1 MSTLSVETPAAPA
14 TDPRSPA
21 ALPSWRRALAFG
33 TGFGI
38 AIGERH
44 LEVAIVRARP
54 AGPALIA
61 NTAIHDFRDRPAAE
75 WGAELSKFLDAAGG
89 KGLAATVLLPRAEV
103 IVRTLNLPGVTDK
116 DAANAIE
123 LQADTLH
130 PWGDVEIAW
139 GWSRAGH
146 GALKGT
152 VIVGLTRMEM
162 LGVYETLFQEA
173 GIPLAAA
180 TFSPAVIH
188 AALRIWS
195 EPPASLLCFHTDEN
209 HHTEIYGES
218 ESRAM
223 FSAEFSVP
231 LERALALARAELRMA
246 PDHPARPLS
255 EVLPGPLLSEGGLSD
270 LALACAA
277 AIAGS
282 APRAPRFANLLPP
295 ARRASHARVQY
306 LVPAILGTLLALAL
320 LTVFVILP
328 AVELKRYRRDLEQA
342 ARRLEP
348 AVLRAQTLERKINEG
363 RGRTQMLDEIRRRPQ
378 ADLEVLNEL
387 TRLLQ
392 PPVWTTSVE
401 IFPDSVVISGETDQA
416 APLLKVLDSS
426 PLFQNSEF
434 VLALT
439 RTTQT
444 EQFRIKTM
452 RRGRTG
458 RTAP

>member
-1 MSTLSVETPAAPA
+1 MTGHEIEAPTRASAADHGVRP
-14 TDPRSPA
+14 T
-21 ALPSWRRALAFG
+21 ALPVWRRALAFG
-33 TGFGI
+33 SGFGI
-38 AIGERH
+38 AIGERD
-44 LEVAIVRARP
+44 LEAAIVRARP
-54 AGPALIA
+54 GGPELLATTI
-61 NTAIHDFRDRPAAE
+61 IHDFRNRPAAE
-75 WGAELSKFLDAAGG
+75 WGAELLKFVDAAGG

-103 IVRTLNLPGVTDK
+103 IVRTLNLPGVADK

-130 PWGDVEIAW
+130 PWGDIEIAW
-139 GWSRAGH
+139 GWSRAGQ
-146 GALKGT
+146 GLLKGT
-152 VIVGLTRMEM
+152 VIVGVTRMEL
-162 LGVYETLFQEA
+162 LGFYETLFQEA

-188 AALRIWS
+188 AALRIWN
-195 EPPASLLCFHTDEN
+195 EAPASLLCFHTDAN
-209 HHTEIYGES
+209 QRTEIYGES
-218 ESRAM
+218 ESRAV

-231 LERALALARAELRMA
+231 RERALALARAELRMA

-255 EVLPGPLLSEGGLSD
+255 QALPGALVSEAD
-270 LALACAA
+270 LACAA

-282 APRAPRFANLLPP
+282 APRAARFANLLPP

-320 LTVFVILP
+320 LTVFVVLP
-328 AVELKRYRRDLEQA
+328 AFERRRYRAELEQA

-348 AVLRAQTLERKINEG
+348 AVLRAQTIEKKITEN

-387 TRLLQ
+387 TRLLA

-401 IFPDSVVISGETDQA
+401 IFPDSVVISGEAEQA

-434 VLALT
+434 MLALT
-439 RTTQT
+439 RTNQT
-444 EQFRIKTM
+444 EQFRIKTA
-452 RRGRTG
+452 RRGHAG

>member
-1 MSTLSVETPAAPA
+1 MSTLSVDTPATPA
-14 TDPRSPA
+14 TEVKSAA
-21 ALPSWRRALAFG
+21 ALPFWRRALAFG

-44 LEVAIVRARP
+44 LEAAIVRARP

-61 NTAIHDFRDRPAAE
+61 TTAIHDFRNRPAAE
-75 WGAELSKFLDAAGG
+75 WGAELLKFVDAAGG
-89 KGLAATVLLPRAEV
+89 KGLAATVLLPRSEV
-103 IVRTLNLPGVTDK
+103 IVRTLNLPGVADK

-139 GWSRAGH
+139 GWTRAGH
-146 GALKGT
+146 GALKDT
-152 VIVGLTRMEM
+152 VIVGVTRME
-162 LGVYETLFQEA
+162 LLSSYETLFQEA

-195 EPPASLLCFHTDEN
+195 EAPASLLCFHAGEN
-209 HHTEIYGES
+209 QRTEIYGES
-218 ESRAM
+218 ESRAV

-231 LERALALARAELRMA
+231 RERALALARAELRMA
-246 PDHPARPLS
+246 PDYPARPLS
-255 EVLPGPLLSEGGLSD
+255 EVLPGAYIPDLD
-270 LALACAA
+270 LAYAA

-282 APRAPRFANLLPP
+282 APRAARFANLLPP

-306 LVPAILGTLLALAL
+306 LVPAILGTLVALAL
-320 LTVFVILP
+320 LMVFVVFP
-328 AVELKRYRRDLEQA
+328 AVEQKRYRADLEQA

-348 AVLRAQTLERKINEG
+348 AVLRAQTIERKINEN

-378 ADLEVLNEL
+378 ADLDVLNEL
-387 TRLLQ
+387 TRLLA
-392 PPVWTTSVE
+392 PPVWTTSIE
-401 IFPDSVVISGETDQA
+401 IFPDSVVISGEADQA
-416 APLLKVLDSS
+416 APLLKLLDSS

-434 VLALT
+434 ALALT
-439 RTTQT
+439 RTNQT
-444 EQFRIKTM
+444 EQFRIKTT
-452 RRGRTG
+452 RRGRAG
-458 RTAP
+458 RTTP